1 MAEVF
6 TIRRIRRDEVDA
18 HRDVRLRAL
27 AEAPTAFETTHAEAA
42 ARPPEA
48 WVTRTLE
55 LAESDRSTMFV
66 ADEGTNRLAGMLGT
80 YLDAA
85 GNAELYSMWVD
96 PAARRH
102 GLGRRLID
110 ANAEWAREH
119 DFKQLL
125 LWVTEGNE
133 PAVALYL
140 ACGFELTGESQPHP
154 TYEGHRELEMRLALI
169 YGKRC

>member
-1 MAEVF
+1 MPEEF
-6 TIRRIRRDEVDA
+6 TIRRIRRDEVDV

-55 LAESDRSTMFV
+55 LADSDRSAMFV
-66 ADEGTNRLAGMLGT
+66 ADSGSRLDGLLGT

-96 PAARRH
+96 PTARRH
-102 GLGRRLID
+102 GLGRRLIA
-110 ANAEWAREH
+110 ANVEWAREH
-119 DFKQLL
+119 GFDQLL

-133 PAVALYL
+133 PAVGLYL
-140 ACGFELTGESQPHP
+140 AVGFEFTGESTTHP
-154 TYEGHRELEMRLALI
+154 THEGFRELEMRLAI
-169 YGKRC
+169 S

>member
-1 MAEVF
+1 MLEAI

-48 WVTRTLE
+48 WQTRTLE
-55 LAESDRSTMFV
+55 LADSDRSALFV
-66 ADEGTNRLAGMLGT
+66 ADGSSARLEGMLGT

-96 PAARRH
+96 PGARRH
-102 GLGRRLID
+102 GLGRRLIA
-110 ANAEWAREH
+110 ANVEWAREH
-119 DFKQLL
+119 GFDQLL

-140 ACGFELTGESQPHP
+140 AVGFEFTGESTAHP
-154 TYEGHRELEMRLALI
+154 THEGYRELEMRLAI
-169 YGKRC
+169 S